1 MISLV
6 PEKYLVEDTRP
17 YTDFRVKTISG
28 YKVTE
33 VQSAF
38 KKSLTENRLEE
49 ACHWGIELLSSG
61 YIEKI
66 FNCLFNIFTK
76 NIYTN
81 NPLLSE
87 RLLIR
92 FEFFVNMKNFFI
104 LNQKDKK
111 DKPVLLDLRNVQAIR
126 NSIIELITAI
136 VQSGKAKSLS
146 LPTIKSMSTTDK
158 MTARDESQIQPYVKY
173 GDSKELQLAGNEFI
187 ASIKINNSQN
197 ALYWISWI
205 STYEKLFTKQTNTSF
220 KQGYRKIANVVEKHH
235 NDFIWLFWEIVLN
248 LVKIREIKV
257 KNQVFALYRLFIYE
271 YSPNKKAKKMPLL
284 MCSIKYLTEI
294 YSVNTPIT
302 NNESA
307 LIQACGRVNSLFKEI
322 KQNEVVVKSKVDIAE
337 RIINKVR
344 KSNKSSRA
352 EQAVNKQLE
361 SKMKMEQAKKID
373 LALLRGSHYK

>member
-17 YTDFRVKTISG
+17 YTEFRVKTISG
-28 YKVTE
+28 YKVSE

-38 KKSLTENRLEE
+38 KKALTENRLEE

-81 NPLLSE
+81 NPLLAE

-92 FEFFVNMKNFFI
+92 FEFFVNIKNFFI

-111 DKPVLLDLRNVQAIR
+111 DKVVLLKLRNVQAMR
-126 NSIIELITAI
+126 NSIIELITII

-146 LPTIKSMSTTDK
+146 LPLIKSMSTTDK

-173 GDSKELQLAGNEFI
+173 GDSKELQLAGNEFL

-197 ALYWISWI
+197 ALYWLSWI

-220 KQGYRKIANVVEKHH
+220 KQGYRKIANVDEKYH

-307 LIQACGRVNSLFKEI
+307 LIQACGRVNTLFKEI

-373 LALLRGSHYK
+373 MAILRGSHYK

>member
-38 KKSLTENRLEE
+38 KKALTENRLEE

-81 NPLLSE
+81 NPLLAE

-92 FEFFVNMKNFFI
+92 FEFFVNIKNFFI
-104 LNQKDKK
+104 LNQKDVK
-111 DKPVLLDLRNVQAIR
+111 DKSVLLNLRNVQAMR
-126 NSIIELITAI
+126 NSIIELITVI

-220 KQGYRKIANVVEKHH
+220 KQGYRKIANVDEKYH

-271 YSPNKKAKKMPLL
+271 YSPNKKAKKIPLL

-322 KQNEVVVKSKVDIAE
+322 KLNEVVVKSKVDIAE

-361 SKMKMEQAKKID
+361 SKIKMEQAKKID

>member
-92 FEFFVNMKNFFI
+92 FEFFVNIKNFFI

-126 NSIIELITAI
+126 NSIIELITVI

-197 ALYWISWI
+197 ALYWLSWI

-220 KQGYRKIANVVEKHH
+220 KQGYRKIANVDEKHH